1 MERKV
6 WGYDFEVFT
15 KTPSK
20 WWCVTFIEDNNRDN
34 IVTIVNDTKAFR
46 EFWMQHQDDIF
57 VGYNSTHYDAIV
69 AKGLLNNMCPS
80 FVTEQIIEKGKT
92 EYQILKNK

>member
-6 WGYDFEVFT
+6 FGYDFEVFT

-46 EFWMQHQDDIF
+46 EFWMEHQDDIF

-69 AKGLLNNMCPS
+69 AKG
-80 FVTEQIIEKGKT
+80 
-92 EYQILKNK
+92 

>member
-1 MERKV
+1 ME
-6 WGYDFEVFT
+6 
-15 KTPSK
+15 
-20 WWCVTFIEDNNRDN
+20 
-34 IVTIVNDTKAFR
+34 
-46 EFWMQHQDDIF
+46 HQDDIF

-92 EYQILKNK
+92 EYQILKNKPNHSQKEEIWLLSDHQMPSAFIAEGIFIPFPTGLG